1 MTIPFHIECNKAISL
16 CVEAPHANVQSIVIE
31 EHPEFRS
38 LRVWHILLGFLLKK
52 LTGRLGQ
59 EPWFVN
65 EMAVDV
71 WSPVDAHCLYG
82 GPTSKCA
89 LAFGRDR

>member
-1 MTIPFHIECNKAISL
+1 MTIPFHVECNKAISL

-59 EPWFVN
+59 VPWFVN

-71 WSPVDAHCLYG
+71 GSLVDAHCLYG

-89 LAFGRDR
+89 PAFRRDR